1 MNRITICS
9 IYLLILL
16 FSFSCKKEQEV
27 FENNTPPPYAGVSTL
42 QVQNYVNR
50 LFIDLI
56 GREPLD
62 LEMDAEVEFLEQ
74 NDLSKAAR
82 STLIQKLQF
91 NQDSL
96 PNDSSYFIAYY
107 NKLYEDT
114 KARLLEG
121 SSDAFIEGEYNLFKG
136 FATSDSLNGDFVGYE
151 LNTAEAN
158 KLLNILSCQ
167 YELRDDI
174 ITPQIMYS
182 RMMYNAI
189 YDEINM
195 NSFNFIN
202 AVFDDC
208 YNRFPTQAEFNASFP
223 IIENNE
229 ASQILGEVAQN
240 KSDYLNIIVNNPEF
254 DEGIVTWAFN
264 SLLNRDP
271 QTNESLE
278 LSTHF
283 ASQKSIS
290 YIQEKILLT
299 DEYAGF

>member
-1 MNRITICS
+1 MTRVYNFTIYIC
-9 IYLLILL
+9 LTLVL
-16 FSFSCKKEQEV
+16 FSCKKEQEV
-27 FENNTPPPYAGVSTL
+27 FEDNTPPPYSGVSTL
-42 QVQNYVNR
+42 QVENYVNR
-50 LFIDLI
+50 IFIDLI

-62 LEMDAEVEFLEQ
+62 TEMSAEVSSLEAV
-74 NDLSKAAR
+74 NLSKESR

-91 NQDSL
+91 DQTEL
-96 PNDSSYFIAYY
+96 PNDSSYFIAYHK
-107 NKLYEDT
+107 KLYEDT

-121 SSDAFIEGEYNLFKG
+121 SSDGFIEQEYELFRG
-136 FATSDSLNGDFVGYE
+136 FATADSTNGDFVGYD

-158 KLLNILSCQ
+158 KLLSILQSQ
-167 YELRDDI
+167 FELRNEL
-174 ITPQIMYS
+174 ITPEIMYS
-182 RMMYNAI
+182 RMMFNAI

-208 YNRFPTQAEFNASFP
+208 YNRFPTQAEFDASFP
-223 IIENNE
+223 IIENNQ
-229 ASQILGEVAQN
+229 AGQILGEVAQN
-240 KSDYLNIIVNNPEF
+240 KGEYIDIIVNNPEF

-264 SLLNRDP
+264 SLLNREP
-271 QTNESLE
+271 MTNESLE

-283 ASQKSIS
+283 SANQSIP

>member
-1 MNRITICS
+1 MSRFSLITFC
-9 IYLLILL
+9 LLIIS
-16 FSFSCKKEQEV
+16 FSFSCKKDQEV
-27 FENNTPPPYAGVSTL
+27 FEDNTPPPYSGVSTL
-42 QVQNYVNR
+42 EVQNYVNR
-50 LFIDLI
+50 VFIDLI

-62 LEMDAEVEFLEQ
+62 IEMDTEVSVLEQ
-74 NDLSKAAR
+74 NDLSKASR
-82 STLIQKLQF
+82 SSLVQKLQF
-91 NQDSL
+91 NKDSL
-96 PNDSSYFIAYY
+96 PNDSSYFIAYHK
-107 NKLYEDT
+107 KLYEDT

-121 SSDAFIEGEYNLFKG
+121 SSDGFIVGEYNLFKG
-136 FATSDSLNGDFVGYE
+136 FATADSLNGDFVGYE

-158 KLLNILSCQ
+158 KLFGILECQ
-167 YELRDDI
+167 YDLRDST

-182 RMMYNAI
+182 RMMYNPI

-208 YNRFPTQAEFNASFP
+208 YNRFPTQAEFEASFP

-229 ASQILGEVAQN
+229 ASQILGQVAQN
-240 KSDYLNIIVNNPEF
+240 KSDYLNIIVNDPEF

-264 SLLNRDP
+264 SLLNRAP
-271 QTNESLE
+271 ETNEALE

-283 ASQKSIS
+283 ATHKNIP
-290 YIQEKILLT
+290 YIQEKILIT